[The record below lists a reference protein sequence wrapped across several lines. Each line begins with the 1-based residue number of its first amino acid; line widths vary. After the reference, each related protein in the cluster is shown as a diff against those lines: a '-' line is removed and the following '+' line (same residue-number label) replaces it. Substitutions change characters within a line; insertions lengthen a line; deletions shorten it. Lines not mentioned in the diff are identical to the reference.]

1 MTKSIKEFD
10 DFFNKLTERY
20 TPEYFEEL
28 SKKQY
33 KEDREYPENFSNW
46 YSHIIDF
53 GEFKNANIINNQI
66 FTWEETKAMEETDQ
80 INKVNWNK
88 LNEILKPTLDKM
100 KPNIQYNIKNGCFSN
115 KYDFN
120 TCVTDKEH
128 LAENLWK
135 INYNSTMFDTGGYTE
150 LVVRELIPY
159 NQLITATIYNG
170 MPLRNELRVF
180 YNMDKKKIEYSVN
193 YWNFD
198 YCYNNINNLTDK
210 IIFKWFH
217 SQKNIKDNY
226 LYLLQYVHQYIDT
239 LKFDKHLTGIWSIDF
254 MLCNDS
260 DNYNGVYLID
270 MARGFRSAYWDETKI
285 IEREK

>member
-20 TPEYFEEL
+20 TPKYFEEL

-46 YSHIIDF
+46 YPHIIDF
-53 GEFKNANIINNQI
+53 GEFKTANIINNQI
-66 FTWEETKAMEETDQ
+66 FTWEETETMEETDQ

-100 KPNIQYNIKNGCFSN
+100 KPNTQYNIKNGCFSN
-115 KYDFN
+115 KFKFS
-120 TCVTDKEH
+120 TCITDKEH

-135 INYNSTMFDTGGYTE
+135 INYASSMYDTGGYTE

-159 NQLITATIYNG
+159 NYQKTPTIYNG
-170 MPLRNELRVF
+170 MPLRNELRIF
-180 YNMDKKKIEYSVN
+180 YNIDKKKIEYSIN
-193 YWNFD
+193 YWDFN
-198 YCYNNINNLTDK
+198 YCYNNIYNLTDK

-217 SQKNIKDNY
+217 SQKDIKNNY

-239 LKFDKHLTGIWSIDF
+239 LKFDEYLTGIWSMDF

-260 DNYNGVYLID
+260 EDYDGIYLID
-270 MARGFRSAYWDETKI
+270 MARGFRSAYWDPDKI
-285 IEREK
+285 NWKK

>member
-1 MTKSIKEFD
+1 MDKNMDEILSKIQ
-10 DFFNKLTERY
+10 NKF

-28 SKKQY
+28 SKKHY

-46 YSHIIDF
+46 YPHIIDF
-53 GEFKNANIINNQI
+53 GKFKTANIINNQI
-66 FTWEETKAMEETDQ
+66 FTWEETETMEETDQ

-100 KPNIQYNIKNGCFSN
+100 KPNTQYNIKNGCFSN
-115 KYDFN
+115 KFKFS
-120 TCVTDKEH
+120 TCITDKEH

-135 INYNSTMFDTGGYTE
+135 INYASSMYDTGGYTE

-159 NQLITATIYNG
+159 NYQKTPTIYNG
-170 MPLRNELRVF
+170 MPLRNELRIF
-180 YNMDKKKIEYSVN
+180 YNIDKKKIEYSIN
-193 YWNFD
+193 YWDFN
-198 YCYNNINNLTDK
+198 YCYNNIYNLTDK

-217 SQKNIKDNY
+217 SQKDIKNNY

-239 LKFDKHLTGIWSIDF
+239 LKFDEYLTGIWSMDF

-260 DNYNGVYLID
+260 EDYDGIYLID
-270 MARGFRSAYWDETKI
+270 MARGFRSAYWDPDKI
-285 IEREK
+285 NWKK